1 VYVIAKGLR
10 GAQSRQSQRKGFAP
24 EVVDRSPVVSLVVS
38 TKGRQHQL
46 VQLLDSLDRQ
56 TFKDFELIIV
66 EQNEKGLVAPL
77 LKKKR
82 TFPIFHIHTPSAQ
95 GLSRG
100 RNRGIAEARGE
111 VLLFPDDDCW
121 YPAPFIESGLRI
133 MFERKLDA
141 LTGRPTNE
149 KGEPIQGRF
158 ESEAQ
163 WITPT
168 NVWTTQIEWA
178 AFWRRDLLIA
188 LAGYDEVIGVGAQS
202 PWQSAEGQDLM
213 LRALKNGARCWY
225 DPSINAHDA
234 GVDRRRADA
243 ATIARARA
251 YGRGMGY
258 VLRKQRLGIGVSSYL
273 FSRAIG
279 GAIVAAIT
287 GRRRLAMFHAATAL
301 GRLEGI
307 LGRCLSRFA

>member
-1 VYVIAKGLR
+1 
-10 GAQSRQSQRKGFAP
+10 
-24 EVVDRSPVVSLVVS
+24 VVDSAPVVSLIVS

-66 EQNEKGLVAPL
+66 EQNAKSVLAPV
-77 LKKKR
+77 LKKTR
-82 TFPIFHIHTPSAQ
+82 RFPIRHFHTPLVQ

-121 YPAPFIESGLRI
+121 YPDPFIERGLKVMR
-133 MFERKLDA
+133 ELNLDA

-158 ESEAQ
+158 ETEAQ

-178 AFWRRDLLIA
+178 AFWRRDLLIE

-213 LRALKNGARCWY
+213 LRGLKKGARCWY

-243 ATIARARA
+243 ATIAKARA

-258 VLRKQRLGIGVSSYL
+258 VLRKQRLGIGVSAYL

-287 GRRRLAMFHAATAL
+287 GRRRLALFHAATAL

-307 LGRCLSRFA
+307 VGRCLRPLA